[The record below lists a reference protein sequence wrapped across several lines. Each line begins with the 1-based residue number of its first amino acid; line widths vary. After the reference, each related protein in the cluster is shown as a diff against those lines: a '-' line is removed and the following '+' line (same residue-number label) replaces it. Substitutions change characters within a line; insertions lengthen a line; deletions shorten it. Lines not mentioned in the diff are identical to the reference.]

1 MRFIK
6 IDTKRRTHMLFLE
19 LTFKTGLDFSASD
32 LRSSRAAFCAT
43 DVRAVG
49 AGAKAAADPAKIE
62 IRASFMVVFSLQ
74 REIDTMVQSKKAAGA
89 TRTLS

>member
-1 MRFIK
+1 M
-6 IDTKRRTHMLFLE
+6 
-19 LTFKTGLDFSASD
+19 DFSAID

-62 IRASFMVVFSLQ
+62 IRASFMVIFCS
-74 REIDTMVQSKKAAGA
+74 EIDTIVKSKKAAGA
-89 TRTLS
+89 TRTLLLK

>member
-1 MRFIK
+1 
-6 IDTKRRTHMLFLE
+6 MLFQE
-19 LTFKTGLDFSASD
+19 LTFKTGLDFSAID

-49 AGAKAAADPAKIE
+49 AGAKAAADPAKME
-62 IRASFMVVFSLQ
+62 IRASFMVVFVA
-74 REIDTMVQSKKAAGA
+74 EIDTMVKSKKAAGA

>member
-1 MRFIK
+1 MF
-6 IDTKRRTHMLFLE
+6 HE

-49 AGAKAAADPAKIE
+49 AGAKAAADPAKME
-62 IRASFMVVFSLQ
+62 IRASFMVVFFVAESRLTPWPWCKAKKQQEQHAPSL
-74 REIDTMVQSKKAAGA
+74 EVN
-89 TRTLS
+89 LSS